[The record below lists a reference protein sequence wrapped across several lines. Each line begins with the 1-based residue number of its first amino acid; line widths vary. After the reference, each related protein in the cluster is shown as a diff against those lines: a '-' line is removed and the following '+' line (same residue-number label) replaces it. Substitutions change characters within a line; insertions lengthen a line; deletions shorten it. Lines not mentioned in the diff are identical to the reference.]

1 MILKK
6 VILTFI
12 NVLLSLLCVNHVFS
26 QIDTAKVK
34 SLAEDAKL
42 RSVENKIRMSI
53 QQVDIS
59 RFPNVKL
66 IVEAVNA
73 DGSAIDNININEF
86 NVVENEEIKKV
97 VSVNKI
103 VVDQKIPIDFVFVID
118 VTATMGPFI
127 KAIKDNIESF
137 TKKLDKK
144 GIDFTIS
151 LVTFNDFIDK
161 VYDPTKEVSVF
172 NKWLSGISALGGY
185 DDKENALEA
194 LNTACQ
200 TKFRP
205 FSNKIA
211 ILISD
216 APYHQSG
223 EQGRGKTNFSSESMG
238 SLLKKK
244 EIRLFSIVPSVL
256 KGYKIMADSTRGAVF
271 DISQPFA
278 KILDDYSTQLTN
290 LFAITY
296 RSDKATIP
304 DSLSVGIV
312 DQKKREIVKKTI
324 SVIELGRRLIIENLL
339 FPTNSSVLPDS
350 VYELEILRQFM
361 TNKTNFSVRIEGH
374 TDSKG
379 NKRLN
384 KRLSLKRAEAV
395 RQYLIKKGIAPT
407 RIIAAGYGD
416 TKPIADNTTE
426 FGRRLN
432 RRTEV
437 VIIGK

>member
-1 MILKK
+1 MNYISS
-6 VILTFI
+6 ICIF
-12 NVLLSLLCVNHVFS
+12 LLSSIVLHGQNLDS
-26 QIDTAKVK
+26 AKINAK
-34 SLAEDAKL
+34 QAAESAKFKMGPI
-42 RSVENKIRMSI
+42 EYRMLI
-53 QQVDIS
+53 QNVDIAK
-59 RFPNVKL
+59 FPIVKL
-66 IVEAVNA
+66 IVEAVNK
-73 DGSAIDNININEF
+73 DGTALDTLNTNEF
-86 NVVENEEIKKV
+86 TIVENGLEKNVLTIE
-97 VSVNKI
+97 KI
-103 VVDQKIPIDFVFVID
+103 TVKESIPIDFIVILD
-118 VTATMGPFI
+118 VTATMGSYI
-127 KAIKDNIESF
+127 SAIKNNVEKFVANIEA
-137 TKKLDKK
+137 K
-144 GIDFTIS
+144 GIDYRIGLIMYTDIIEKIYQPTPN
-151 LVTFNDFIDK
+151 VKDFN
-161 VYDPTKEVSVF
+161 
-172 NKWLSGISALGGY
+172 NWLSSANAFGGG

-194 LNTACQ
+194 LATAS
-200 TKFRP
+200 KLRFRP
-205 FSNKIA
+205 GVNKIA
-211 ILISD
+211 ILITD
-216 APYHQSG
+216 APYHQKG
-223 EQGRGKTNFSSESMG
+223 ERGQGSTQQTTESMVK
-238 SLLKKK
+238 LLQSN
-244 EIRLFSIVPSVL
+244 EIRLFTIVPPVL
-256 KGYKIMADSTRGAVF
+256 KEYRVLTEGTRGSMF
-271 DISQPFA
+271 DISRPFA

-324 SVIELGRRLIIENLL
+324 SVVELGRRLIIENLL
-339 FPTNSSVLPDS
+339 FPINSSVLPDS